1 MLFAWCPQ
9 LLASICSQ
17 EAMQKRRLNPA
28 PAFAW
33 PLALRVSN
41 PKTWG
46 FAGWAAEII
55 SHLVYGLVTVI
66 TYEALYSAE
75 GR

>member
-1 MLFAWCPQ
+1 M
-9 LLASICSQ
+9 
-17 EAMQKRRLNPA
+17 
-28 PAFAW
+28 
-33 PLALRVSN
+33 SN

-46 FAGWAAEII
+46 FAGWAADII
-55 SHLVYGLVTVI
+55 SHLVYGLVAVI